1 MSTEFIS
8 IGESVHASIPTHA
21 KAMKA
26 LADKGIDAY
35 SVPSEDLDHV
45 INLIETQEQDG
56 ETYIAVNLDALGD
69 DDPQISVDHMTE
81 YVKLVRK
88 HGGGVPV
95 CIDSSDDNVLVTG
108 LKEWYN
114 TDQPVKKPLINSV
127 KVYSMNNLL
136 PLKKESDYAF
146 IGLLISEHGGQH
158 SIDELYSLAKEI
170 FDEAVGKYGFAPDD
184 IIFDSTVF
192 PLAIDMP
199 MNLGEPSYTYKT
211 FQTMKKIKS
220 DPKMKGVHFSG
231 GITNC
236 ARDLPARKIG
246 VMRAFVHKAMEYGL
260 DAGIVNPKHNLT
272 GGNVDP
278 ELLKLVDAFGN
289 IDGSMDKLNDAMMLM
304 ADFCK
309 KCR

>member
-1 MSTEFIS
+1 
-8 IGESVHASIPTHA
+8 
-21 KAMKA
+21 MKA

-35 SVPSEDLDHV
+35 SAPSDDLDHV
-45 INLIETQEQDG
+45 IKLIKTQTQDG
-56 ETYIAVNLDALGD
+56 ATYIAVNLDALGE
-69 DDPQISVDHMTE
+69 DDPQIAVDHMLE
-81 YVKLVRK
+81 YVKLVRQ
-88 HGGGVPV
+88 HADGVPV
-95 CIDSSDDNVLVTG
+95 CIDSSDDNVLIAG

-114 TDQPVKKPLINSV
+114 TDDSVKKPLINSI

-136 PLKKESDYAF
+136 PLKKDYDYAF
-146 IGLLISEHGGQH
+146 IGLLMSEQGGQH

-170 FDEAVGKYGFAPDD
+170 FDEAVDKYAFAPDD

-199 MNLGEPSYTYKT
+199 MTPGEPSYTYKT
-211 FQTMKKIKS
+211 FQTMKKIKD
-220 DPKMKGVHFSG
+220 DPKMQGVHFSG

-260 DAGIVNPKHNLT
+260 DAGIVNPKHNLQ
-272 GGNVDP
+272 GGNADP
-278 ELLKLVDAFGN
+278 VLLELVNAFAQ

-309 KCR
+309 SCREMR